1 MATQNIV
8 MLLVGIAFFA
18 LGFLLSTKE
27 KVAEWGLSH
36 GRARIWISL
45 LGKERAMKLTKYF
58 FGPLCML
65 LGVLSLLITV
75 ATVFGKMPAQ

>member
-1 MATQNIV
+1 MATQDIV
-8 MLLVGIAFFA
+8 MLLVSIAFFVT
-18 LGFLLSTKE
+18 GFLLSTRE

-58 FGPLCML
+58 FGPVCML
-65 LGVLSLLITV
+65 LGVV
-75 ATVFGKMPAQ
+75 AFLGVLAAVFGEK

>member
-1 MATQNIV
+1 MVTQNIV
-8 MLLVGIAFFA
+8 MLLVGIAFFV
-18 LGFLLSTKE
+18 LGFLLSTRE

-58 FGPLCML
+58 FGPVCML
-65 LGVLSLLITV
+65 LGVVSLL
-75 ATVFGKMPAQ
+75 ATLAVIFGKAPA